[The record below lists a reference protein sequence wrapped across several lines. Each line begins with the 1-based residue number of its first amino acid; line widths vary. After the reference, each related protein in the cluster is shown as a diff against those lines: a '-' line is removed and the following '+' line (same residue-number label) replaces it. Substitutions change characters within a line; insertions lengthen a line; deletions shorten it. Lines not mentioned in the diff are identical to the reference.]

1 MAICLTLS
9 RTNNS
14 RNVFINFTPSR
25 EGNTGAQND
34 IPEQCIEQD
43 EVLLIESLRWVDNAL
58 HTVIL
63 RTHPSKYGKD
73 FVFKFTDAAGRSC
86 HTTKSFKEHR
96 FLFNDF
102 LDKFEFADDGQDIR
116 AVNCLQLKTGLA
128 S

>member
-1 MAICLTLS
+1 MPDIIPHQQQPERLHKFHSL
-9 RTNNS
+9 
-14 RNVFINFTPSR
+14 R

-116 AVNCLQLKTGLA
+116 SRNCLQLKTGLA